1 MANIYWAGPKAP
13 EKDARE
19 ALMKELVSCTD
30 HAFDVKFGGDG
41 AGKHVAV
48 YVEAPSDQREPY
60 PWKKRL
66 PPKFMGWR
74 VVIIFVPPTYISEIL
89 NWIRGD

>member
-1 MANIYWAGPKAP
+1 MANLYWSGEKAP
-13 EKDARE
+13 ENEARE

-48 YVEAPSDQREPY
+48 YVEAPAEQRDPY

-66 PPKFMGWR
+66 SPKFMGWR
-74 VVIIFVPPTYISEIL
+74 VVIIFVPPTYISEIS
-89 NWIRGD
+89 NWVRED

>member
-1 MANIYWAGPKAP
+1 MANLYWSGPKAS
-13 EKDARE
+13 EKDAKE

-48 YVEAPSDQREPY
+48 YVEAPHGQRDPY

-66 PPKFMGWR
+66 PPKYMGWR
-74 VVIIFVPPTYISEIL
+74 VVIIFVPPTYIGEIL
-89 NWIRGD
+89 NWVRGD

>member
-1 MANIYWAGPKAP
+1 MANLYWRGEKAP
-13 EKDARE
+13 EDEVRE

-30 HAFDVKFGGDG
+30 GAFDVRFGGDG

-48 YVEAPSDQREPY
+48 YVEATQEQREPH

-74 VVIIFVPPTYISEIL
+74 VVIIFVPPTYIREIL
-89 NWIRGD
+89 NWKRGD